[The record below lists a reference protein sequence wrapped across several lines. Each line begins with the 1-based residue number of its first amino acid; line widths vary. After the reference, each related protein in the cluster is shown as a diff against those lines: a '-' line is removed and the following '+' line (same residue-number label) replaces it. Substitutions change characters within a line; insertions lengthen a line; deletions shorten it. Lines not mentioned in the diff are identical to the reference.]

1 MWSTERPESDPIL
14 LLEPASSKSSKSRT
28 DPAASYIG
36 GTPSFFPNDDVSPPR
51 PLCAIC
57 NEEMH
62 LIIQMYA
69 PLDGMDRSLLVFG
82 CNTASCVTQ
91 AFQVQGSNSTNNS
104 NRNVTG
110 ENFRFCLGGNGV
122 FKCIR
127 SQRKQ
132 EQEQQHKREKAAVQE
147 QKMVSTWDDDNGGWG
162 DADDDDDDDAGWGGD
177 TGDDTDW
184 GASEQQDGIENNPKS
199 SSSMDELEAMLAVM
213 EAKDK
218 DEAHSKKREI
228 KSPQQKYNPSNT
240 TRQQNKS
247 EGDQV
252 ASNAFPKYDLDVYD
266 EPYIST
272 ADVDSDDE
280 DIQDTT
286 NDKDIQHLLSKYL
299 EEEDDSE
306 IVSAIKGGKSA
317 AGGIGSGGG
326 IGGEQYERLPPE
338 ERAFFT
344 FTSRVKRAPKQ
355 SARYAYGGVPLWS
368 M

>member
-1 MWSTERPESDPIL
+1 
-14 LLEPASSKSSKSRT
+14 
-28 DPAASYIG
+28 
-36 GTPSFFPNDDVSPPR
+36 
-51 PLCAIC
+51 
-57 NEEMH
+57 
-62 LIIQMYA
+62 
-69 PLDGMDRSLLVFG
+69 
-82 CNTASCVTQ
+82 
-91 AFQVQGSNSTNNS
+91 
-104 NRNVTG
+104 
-110 ENFRFCLGGNGV
+110 
-122 FKCIR
+122 
-127 SQRKQ
+127 
-132 EQEQQHKREKAAVQE
+132 
-147 QKMVSTWDDDNGGWG
+147 MVSTWDDDNGGWG

-218 DEAHSKKREI
+218 DEAHSKNREI

>member
-14 LLEPASSKSSKSRT
+14 LLEPASSKPSKSKA
-28 DPAASYIG
+28 DPVASYIG
-36 GTPSFFPNDDVSPPR
+36 GTPSFFPNDDIVSPR

-57 NEEMH
+57 NEEMY

-69 PLDGMDRSLLVFG
+69 PLDDMDRSLLVFG

-91 AFQVQGSNSTNNS
+91 AFQGSNS
-104 NRNVTG
+104 NVTG

-127 SQRKQ
+127 SQRNQ
-132 EQEQQHKREKAAVQE
+132 EQEQQKDQKAVVQE
-147 QKMVSTWDDDNGGWG
+147 QKMLSTWDADDGGWG
-162 DADDDDDDDAGWGGD
+162 DADDDDDAGWGGD
-177 TGDDTDW
+177 AGGDTDW
-184 GASEQQDGIENNPKS
+184 GISEQQDGIEINAEA

-218 DEAHSKKREI
+218 EEVRSKNIEI
-228 KSPQQKYNPSNT
+228 KSQQKHNPSNT

-272 ADVDSDDE
+272 IDVDSDDE

-306 IVSAIKGGKSA
+306 IVSAIKGGTSA
-317 AGGIGSGGG
+317 AGGIGGGGSG

-338 ERAFFT
+338 ERAFLT

>member
-1 MWSTERPESDPIL
+1 MWSTGPLESNPIL
-14 LLEPASSKSSKSRT
+14 LLEPASSKPSKSKG
-28 DPAASYIG
+28 DPVASYIG
-36 GTPSFFPNDDVSPPR
+36 GTPSFFPPNDILVVSPPR

-57 NEEMH
+57 NEKMY

-82 CNTASCVTQ
+82 CNNASCVTQ
-91 AFQVQGSNSTNNS
+91 AFQGS
-104 NRNVTG
+104 NVTG

-132 EQEQQHKREKAAVQE
+132 EQHEIKKAVVQE
-147 QKMVSTWDDDNGGWG
+147 QKMMSTWDADDGGWG
-162 DADDDDDDDAGWGGD
+162 DADDDDDDGWGGD

-184 GASEQQDGIENNPKS
+184 GTFEQQDGIKKNTEA

-218 DEAHSKKREI
+218 DEVLSKTNEI
-228 KSPQQKYNPSNT
+228 KSQQKHNPSNI
-240 TRQQNKS
+240 TRQQNIS

-252 ASNAFPKYDLDVYD
+252 ARIAFPKYDLDVYD

-272 ADVDSDDE
+272 LDVDSDDE

-306 IVSAIKGGKSA
+306 LVSAIKGGKSA
-317 AGGIGSGGG
+317 AEG
-326 IGGEQYERLPPE
+326 IGGGGGGEKYERLPPE
-338 ERAFFT
+338 ERAFLT